1 MIHISLLENLKIYDM
16 RDTHYV
22 NNWLVFRSGK
32 RIGNR
37 FVLQILRNGCR
48 AYQELCKMLYSRGI
62 QGEKKVE
69 LINKQNGSRNPISI
83 GENEIAIR
91 LTKNN
96 WLSHE
101 RIVRRG

>member
-1 MIHISLLENLKIYDM
+1 
-16 RDTHYV
+16 
-22 NNWLVFRSGK
+22 
-32 RIGNR
+32 
-37 FVLQILRNGCR
+37 
-48 AYQELCKMLYSRGI
+48 MLYSRGI

-96 WLSHE
+96 
-101 RIVRRG
+101 